1 MIVPLFLFLVLTI
14 LNPVPLQGNSYA
26 SRRDKMIEQ
35 QIQKRGIQ
43 NPRVLEAMR
52 DVNRHLF
59 IPPEM
64 KPQAYEDRPLPIHFD
79 QTISQPYIVALMTEL
94 LDPQP
99 NDIILEVGTGSGYQA
114 AVLAKIVRH
123 VYSIEIIE
131 GLAKEAAE
139 RLKRLKYNN
148 VIVRAGDGYQGWPEQ
163 APFDGIIVTAAAP
176 HIPPPLI
183 QQLKPG
189 GKMIIPVGATSAV
202 QELLLIE
209 KKKDGTITQKS
220 VLPVRFVPLTR
231 KEK

>member
-14 LNPVPLQGNSYA
+14 LIPVPLQGNSYA
-26 SRRDKMIEQ
+26 SRRDKMIAQ
-35 QIQKRGIQ
+35 QIQKRGVQ

-64 KPQAYEDRPLPIHFD
+64 QPQAYEDRPLPIHFD

>member
-14 LNPVPLQGNSYA
+14 LIPVPLQGNSYA
-26 SRRDKMIEQ
+26 SRRDKMIAQ
-35 QIQKRGIQ
+35 QIQKRGVQ

-64 KPQAYEDRPLPIHFD
+64 QPQAYEDRPLPIHFD

-131 GLAKEAAE
+131 GLAKEAGE